1 MKISY
6 KDIGFE
12 KALNRTPK
20 KLKSPK
26 KPNILF
32 KTLLKIVSLFD
43 LLAVSFK
50 ANKIGME
57 KLKKKE
63 PCMILMN
70 HSSFLDLEIATSVLY
85 PRSINIVTTTDAFVD
100 KAWLMRELGCMP
112 INKFTTDPSVVKE
125 SIRLVKKKKSSIL
138 MYP

>member
-57 KLKKKE
+57 KLKKK
-63 PCMILMN
+63 N
-70 HSSFLDLEIATSVLY
+70 
-85 PRSINIVTTTDAFVD
+85 
-100 KAWLMRELGCMP
+100 
-112 INKFTTDPSVVKE
+112 
-125 SIRLVKKKKSSIL
+125 LV
-138 MYP
+138 